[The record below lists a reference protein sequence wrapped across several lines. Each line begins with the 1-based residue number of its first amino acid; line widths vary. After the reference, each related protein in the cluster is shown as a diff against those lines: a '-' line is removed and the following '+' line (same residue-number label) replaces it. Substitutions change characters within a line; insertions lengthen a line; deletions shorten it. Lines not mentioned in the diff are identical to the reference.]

1 MVELMDIGV
10 AVEWVNDIG
19 ISDRDRNI
27 CLGAAKMQLDQRDY
41 KWGDATITGVIIT
54 INDTREEH
62 IKFDIDF
69 RVVKPMKVMK
79 DAPQAK
85 STEADASESRNKE
98 TRGPDTGT
106 PGQHT

>member
-10 AVEWVNDIG
+10 TVEWVNDIG

-27 CLGAAKMQLDQRDY
+27 CLGAAKMQLDQRNY
-41 KWGDATITGVIIT
+41 LWGDATITGVIIT
-54 INDTREEH
+54 INDVREEH
-62 IKFDIDF
+62 VKFNIDF

-79 DAPQAK
+79 DAPQEK
-85 STEADASESRNKE
+85 GKEADASESQDKE
-98 TRGPDTGT
+98 AESSDTGT